1 MFIAKVVGNVWA
13 TRKHKSLE
21 KTKLLL
27 VRRVDGLTGEYID
40 NDIILAVEPSNAKID
55 AGVGDIVLVM
65 DEGNSAR
72 QLLEDKYAPVRTIIC
87 GVIDTVFIKG
97 NQRKWH

>member
-27 VRRVDGLTGEYID
+27 VQRVDALSGQPLDEE
-40 NDIILAVEPSNAKID
+40 IILAVEPQTAMTCWCWRYCS
-55 AGVGDIVLVM
+55 
-65 DEGNSAR
+65 
-72 QLLEDKYAPVRTIIC
+72 C
-87 GVIDTVFIKG
+87 GG
-97 NQRKWH
+97 